1 MLDAKWFGCCVL
13 LGILA
18 HGNTFAGNPPSAA
31 QATMRRPPSLS
42 TTGQV
47 IDLSLA
53 DAVFLGLRGNRTIR
67 SAYLDRIAQ
76 KYDLR
81 VAEDYFNPKLVLAGR
96 YVAAR
101 SQDDDSREG
110 NIAPVTRMITP
121 IGTQLSLG
129 WNTQINRSDRYG
141 NQRND
146 GVTFTVIQ
154 PLLRGAGR
162 DVATAPTRL
171 ARLIEQNNRLALQA
185 TVSDTVTRIILA
197 YRELLRTQEQLAIA
211 NDSLARSRQLLEIN
225 KALIAAGRM
234 AQFEIIQTE
243 ADTANQ
249 ELGVEEARNQVE
261 ASKLALLQLLALDLN
276 NPVNASDTPK
286 AEPMQINELQA
297 QRIAREHQ
305 PDYLSQVIAGEQAD
319 INFVVAR
326 NNSLWDVSLVGGAN
340 QGRDRMSGGYENRA
354 NRNWQSYAGIQI
366 EVPIGDLSTRQSEVH
381 AKANVDTQAVRI
393 KEAEQ
398 QLERDIA
405 NAVRDVKSRWRQ
417 YEIAGRAR
425 DLSRKKLEF
434 EREKLQA
441 GRSSNFQ
448 VLSFEN
454 DLRNAENARLNALIG
469 YLNAQTQLDQRLGM
483 TLISWDIALN
493 D

>member
-1 MLDAKWFGCCVL
+1 MRDLKLLSCCVL
-13 LGILA
+13 LGVLV
-18 HGNTFAGNPPSAA
+18 HGNTLAGNPSSVT
-31 QATMRRPPSLS
+31 QATMHRPSSLP
-42 TTGQV
+42 TTGQL
-47 IDLSLA
+47 IDLSLV

-81 VAEDYFNPKLVLAGR
+81 VAEDYFNPKLLLVGR
-96 YVAAR
+96 YIATR

-110 NIAPVTRMITP
+110 NIAPMSRMITP
-121 IGTQLSLG
+121 IGTQLNLG
-129 WNTQINRSDRYG
+129 WNTRINRSDRYG
-141 NQRND
+141 GQRND

-171 ARLIEQNNRLALQA
+171 ARLIEQNNRLTLQA

-197 YRELLRTQEQLAIA
+197 YRELLRTQEQLGIA
-211 NDSLARSRQLLEIN
+211 NESLARSRQLLEIN
-225 KALIAAGRM
+225 KALISAGRM

-249 ELGVEEARNQVE
+249 ELGVEEARNQLE
-261 ASKLALLQLLALDLN
+261 ASKLALLQLLALNLN
-276 NPVNASDTPK
+276 NPIYASDAPK

-297 QRIAREHQ
+297 QRIALEHQ
-305 PDYLSQVIAGEQAD
+305 PDYLRQVIASEQAG
-319 INFVVAR
+319 INFIVAR

-340 QGRDRMSGGYENRA
+340 QTRDRIDGSYENRA
-354 NRNWQSYAGIQI
+354 NRNWQSYAGIHI
-366 EVPIGDLSTRQSEVH
+366 EIPIGDLSTRQSEVH
-381 AKANVDTQAVRI
+381 AKVSADNQAVRI
-393 KEAEQ
+393 KEVEQ

-405 NAVRDVKSRWRQ
+405 NAVRDVRSRWRQ

-434 EREKLQA
+434 EREKLKV